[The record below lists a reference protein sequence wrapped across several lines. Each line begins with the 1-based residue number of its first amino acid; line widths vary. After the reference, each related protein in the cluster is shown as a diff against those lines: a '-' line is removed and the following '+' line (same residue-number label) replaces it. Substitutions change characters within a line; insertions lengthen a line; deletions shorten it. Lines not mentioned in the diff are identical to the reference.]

1 MESELP
7 RETYQESK
15 IGCWTQNNLFVL
27 CLKDAHMFKIILLTL
42 VCFLCLDAAYAQN
55 SSKTDSLY
63 QAALHHYE
71 QQDKAQAMQLFQQVL
86 QFNPLHKDALFNFGV
101 VNYELGNQD
110 KAFAIFQQ
118 GVKLHDRNAAELLK
132 ELGQPIAYA
141 DTMYLDDVDTWPKV
155 LTSKGP
161 EDLFR
166 AAGELSFVLQDQIA
180 KEIMQSSQIQKRLG
194 KSRKLFVTL
203 MFLDDGR
210 LTGDV
215 ILSNEGQAQ
224 HVNMVFKGIQLL
236 PAKYQGK
243 AVSVWGL
250 NVPISLNID

>member
-1 MESELP
+1 
-7 RETYQESK
+7 
-15 IGCWTQNNLFVL
+15 
-27 CLKDAHMFKIILLTL
+27 MFKSILLTL
-42 VCFLCLDAAYAQN
+42 LCFLCLDAAYAQN

-63 QAALHHYE
+63 QAALHCYE

-101 VNYELGNQD
+101 VNYELGNQN
-110 KAFAIFQQ
+110 KAFEIFQQ

-141 DTMYLDDVDTWPKV
+141 DTMYLDDVDTLPKV

-166 AAGELSFVLQDQIA
+166 SAGALSFVLQDQIA
-180 KEIMQSSQIQKRLG
+180 KEIMQSTEIQKRLG

-203 MFLDDGR
+203 MFLDNGR

-215 ILSNEGQAQ
+215 ILSNEGQGQ
-224 HVNMVFKGIQLL
+224 HVNMVFEGIQLL

-250 NVPISLNID
+250 NVPISLNKD